1 MTSTAQWLAQ
11 TAPLPIAPI
20 PTPPPAVP
28 MPMQNFGN
36 MIVGTL
42 KWILLVCGVGGF
54 LACGIMITI
63 GRRHR
68 NQLAQ
73 QGVFDVGYV
82 LLGLAVGSLAAV
94 LVGLFTI

>member
-1 MTSTAQWLAQ
+1 M
-11 TAPLPIAPI
+11 PIAPI
-20 PTPPPAVP
+20 PNPPAAVP
-28 MPMQNFGN
+28 TQMQDFGS
-36 MIVGTL
+36 MVIGLL
-42 KWILLVCGVGGF
+42 KWLLIVSGVGGF